1 MKMTAGILTVFFT
14 AVLGSGIHG
23 AYGETFTLGQAY
35 SLVLQKNEQ
44 VQIAREDIHVAEQDR
59 KRAVSTVLPKVT
71 LSGTYDRYPEKT
83 NDLGTSTVIL
93 QPRYSY
99 GGQVKL
105 EQPLFSGWKNV
116 AGVRI
121 ADGQI
126 EAARKNLNLSSEA
139 LLIQVAQAYYGIL
152 QARKNLEAQLQN
164 VERLTEHRRLSE
176 LRYKVGEVT
185 ESILLRAEAELAG
198 ARAEQV
204 ARENDLAVKMR
215 ELRNLADLPEEFE
228 ISEPPLPGIPE
239 ESVPALIDAAM
250 ANRQDLQQS
259 RIRERISEERVSF
272 SRGDFFPTLSVEG
285 TIFSRNQEPRS
296 TFFIDQSWVA
306 EAKIEF
312 PIYEGGLRKAE
323 LSQARTR
330 RDQDRLR
337 TVNLKKQLELDVTRS
352 YLNFNAISRELESRE
367 DQLRFA
373 RKNYEMVSKQFTFGL
388 ATNIDL
394 LDANQTLVE
403 AERDMIGATYDRH
416 LAILDLQRSTG
427 VFLSKALDAA
437 QTHL

>member
-1 MKMTAGILTVFFT
+1 MMKMALVLSGIFS
-14 AVLGSGIHG
+14 AVLATGFHR
-23 AYGETFTLGQAY
+23 AYGETLTLNHVYLLAI
-35 SLVLQKNEQ
+35 QKNEQ

-105 EQPLFSGWKNV
+105 EQPLFSGGKNV

-152 QARKNLEAQLQN
+152 QARKNLEAQLRN

-198 ARAEQV
+198 AKAEQV
-204 ARENDLAVKMR
+204 ARENDLAVKKR

-228 ISEPPLPGIPE
+228 ITEPPLPGIPG
-239 ESVPALIDAAM
+239 ESVPSLIDAAM

-312 PIYEGGLRKAE
+312 PIYEGGLRRAE
-323 LSQARTR
+323 LSQAQTR
-330 RDQDRLR
+330 RNQDRLR

-352 YLNFNAISRELESRE
+352 YLNFNAISRERESRE

-373 RKNYEMVSKQFTFGL
+373 RKNYEMISKQFTFGL

-394 LDANQTLVE
+394 LDANQTLIE

-437 QTHL
+437 QI

>member
-1 MKMTAGILTVFFT
+1 MIKTTW
-14 AVLGSGIHG
+14 VLSGIFAAVFAVGIHPVR
-23 AYGETFTLGQAY
+23 GETFTLNQVY
-35 SLVLQKNEQ
+35 SRAIQKNEQ
-44 VQIAREDIHVAEQDR
+44 VQIAREEILVAEQDR
-59 KRAVSTVLPKVT
+59 SRAVSTVLPKVT

-83 NDLGTSTVIL
+83 NDRVGIL
-93 QPRYSY
+93 QPQYSY
-99 GGQVKL
+99 GGQVKV
-105 EQPLFSGWKNV
+105 EQPLFSGGKNI

-121 ADGQI
+121 ADEQI
-126 EAARKNLNLSSEA
+126 EAARKNLNLSTEA

-152 QARKNLEAQLQN
+152 KARKNLEAQLRD

-176 LRYKVGEVT
+176 LRFKVGEVT

-198 ARAEQV
+198 AQAERV
-204 ARENDLAVKMR
+204 ARENDLAVKKR
-215 ELRNLADLPEEFE
+215 ELRNLTDLPEEFE
-228 ISEPPLPGIPE
+228 IAEPPLPQIPGE
-239 ESVPALIDAAM
+239 TVPALIETAT
-250 ANRQDLQQS
+250 ANREDLQQS
-259 RIRERISEERVSF
+259 RVREQISEQQVSF
-272 SRGDFFPTLSVEG
+272 ARGNFFPTLTVEG
-285 TIFSRNQEPRS
+285 TLFSRNQSPRS
-296 TFFIDQSWVA
+296 TFFIDQSWTA

-312 PIYEGGLRKAE
+312 PIYEGGLRRAE

-330 RDQDRLR
+330 QNQDRLR

-352 YLNFNAISRELESRE
+352 YLNFNAISRQLESRE

-394 LDANQTLVE
+394 LDANQTLIE

-437 QTHL
+437 QI